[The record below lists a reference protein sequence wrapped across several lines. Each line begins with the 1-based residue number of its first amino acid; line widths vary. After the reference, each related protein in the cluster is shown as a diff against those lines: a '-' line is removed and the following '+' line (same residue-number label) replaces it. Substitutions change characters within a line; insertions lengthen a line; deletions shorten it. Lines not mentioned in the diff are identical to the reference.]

1 MASQIPLEQSVR
13 SSQIGEAV
21 ADLRSTARW
30 TIAAAGAVGALL
42 LGGAPIAAI
51 GKINDLGDAISA
63 YAGLAIAL
71 AGVGWAIWQTTEAL
85 IPRIATLA
93 QLDDPDMASLREMI
107 IREPAAFYGP
117 FGTSPRELRAAAA
130 LYDTAAA
137 NLAAARA
144 REPDEAKLRT
154 IDQALDEA

>member
-107 IREPAAFYGP
+107 IREP
-117 FGTSPRELRAAAA
+117 
-130 LYDTAAA
+130 
-137 NLAAARA
+137 
-144 REPDEAKLRT
+144 DEAKLRML
-154 IDQALDEA
+154 DQALDDARANAELADRLGNELLELIHAWKIRAAVRRARLH